1 LFLKDLLSCLPL
13 KEVRGDAEAEVKG
26 LAYHSAGVQEG
37 FLFAA
42 IRGMK
47 DDGTRYVEDA
57 LNRGARVLLVE
68 RPLEVRGPVQVVVP
82 DVREALARVAS
93 AFYGNP
99 SSSLTLIGIT
109 GTNGKT
115 TTSYLLESILEEDGK
130 KVGVMG
136 TVNTGSR
143 EGSFPRPPRLP
154 NPWTCR
160 RTFRPCGRPES
171 PTRSWRFPPTRWT
184 FSG

>member
-1 LFLKDLLSCLPL
+1 MLLKDLLSCLPL

-42 IRGMK
+42 IRGIK

-57 LNRGARVLLVE
+57 LNRGARVLLVD

-82 DVREALARVAS
+82 DVRAALARLAS

-115 TTSYLLESILEEDGK
+115 TTSYLLESILEEEGK
-130 KVGVMG
+130 NVGVMG
-136 TVNTGSR
+136 TVNYRFQGR
-143 EGSFPRPPRLP
+143 VFPAP
-154 NPWTCR
+154 T
-160 RTFRPCGRPES
+160 TTPES
-171 PTRSWRFPPTRWT
+171 LDL
-184 FSG
+184 